1 MSKNHLITGK
11 KLSPF
16 YLSYILIVFGISGI
30 FWVIGPLVENLINK
44 GIPIDLPL
52 SSLMIISPITA
63 TLIIVYKEYG
73 SSGVGDLLR
82 RAFDFRRIENKKWYF
97 VILCIMPSL
106 MLLEY
111 LILILLGRELPK
123 LHWPGLSSLAFI
135 PIFFIAA
142 FFEEIGWQGYLFDH
156 LNERWN
162 ALNASMFVGGVW
174 ALWHIVPLI
183 QLHNIPALVIW
194 QTVNIFATRIL
205 LVWIYQNTGKSLF
218 GSIVFHMMVNVSTVL
233 LPKFGI
239 PYDPAIATPIIII
252 LTCLVGFLLGTEN
265 LADLHWNKNPTHKY
279 PSST

>member
-1 MSKNHLITGK
+1 MIKKHQLTGP
-11 KLSPF
+11 KLRPF
-16 YLSYILIVFGISGI
+16 YLPYFLIVFGISGI

-44 GIPIDLPL
+44 GIPIDLPI

-73 SSGVGDLLR
+73 SPGVGNLLHR
-82 RAFDFRRIENKKWYF
+82 IFDFGRIENKKWYL
-97 VILCIMPSL
+97 VILCVMPSV

-111 LILILLGRELPK
+111 LILMILGRELPE

-142 FFEEIGWQGYLFDH
+142 FFEEIGWQGYLFDR
-156 LNERWN
+156 LNERWH
-162 ALNASMFVGGVW
+162 ALIASLFVGGVW

-183 QLHNIPALVIW
+183 QLHNNPALVVW

-218 GSIVFHMMVNVSTVL
+218 GAIVFHMMVNVSTVL

-239 PYDPAIATPIIII
+239 PYDPAIATLIIII
-252 LTCLVGFLLGTEN
+252 LTCLVGVLLGTEN
-265 LADLHWNKNPTHKY
+265 LADLDWNKNPENF
-279 PSST
+279 SWRQ